1 MNAGWIIAIVAF
13 AWLCLGALAWAVA
26 CLSDRPRAG

>member
-1 MNAGWIIAIVAF
+1 MTAGWIIAIVAC

-26 CLSDRPRAG
+26 CISDRTRAE